1 MHFFPVLFFYVH
13 VSMYLCLCLLLR
25 FVYFTE
31 ILYIQSLSTFWP
43 TTEGTLPHPHLKI
56 TLCLSSLS
64 LWDIR
69 SPYAW
74 HGVVMTSWRTF
85 ETIPVSLIYPSPS
98 AERPS
103 WVKYKAGSPRT
114 QSLALQG
121 RITTMIRIAI
131 CNCIMVWAIWPLSC
145 RKTTVMKKGRQSGI
159 DVIYW
164 PLELDCPKFNLHL
177 EILGAW
183 LSSSI
188 NWG

>member
-1 MHFFPVLFFYVH
+1 
-13 VSMYLCLCLLLR
+13 MYLRLCLLLR

-31 ILYIQSLSTFWP
+31 ILLYIQFLSTFWQ
-43 TTEGTLPHPHLKI
+43 TTEGTLPPPHLKI

-69 SPYAW
+69 SPCAW
-74 HGVVMTSWRTF
+74 HGVVMTLWRPF

-98 AERPS
+98 DERPS
-103 WVKYKAGSPRT
+103 WSNTKQTGSPRT

-121 RITTMIRIAI
+121 GISTMIRTAI
-131 CNCIMVWAIWPLSC
+131 CICIMVWAIWPLSC
-145 RKTTVMKKGRQSGI
+145 RKTTVMKKGRQRGI

-177 EILGAW
+177 EILGARV
-183 LSSSI
+183 SSSI